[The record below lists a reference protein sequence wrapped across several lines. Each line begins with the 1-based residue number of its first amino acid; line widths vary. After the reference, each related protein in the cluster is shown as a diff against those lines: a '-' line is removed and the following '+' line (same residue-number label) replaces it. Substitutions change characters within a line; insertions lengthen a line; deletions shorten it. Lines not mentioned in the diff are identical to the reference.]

1 MMKKTIIPAAL
12 FSLSV
17 LVSSCSKQLDEPVSR
32 AKPGHVSTVTSTS
45 DAVTASVIFGTT
57 VPSTVYLT
65 AGWNTIQAGD
75 FSVSGQTA
83 YISKFSF
90 AVAGGNP
97 LLTGGKFYLNGA
109 TFPATISYSND
120 TITVAAKSVVALLP
134 GAHSYILQAK
144 IISSPAG
151 STFSMSLAKA
161 EIVTTMMTFFN
172 ITGLPQSGNKFIMNK
187 F

>member
-1 MMKKTIIPAAL
+1 M
-12 FSLSV
+12 
-17 LVSSCSKQLDEPVSR
+17 
-32 AKPGHVSTVTSTS
+32 
-45 DAVTASVIFGTT
+45 
-57 VPSTVYLT
+57 
-65 AGWNTIQAGD
+65 
-75 FSVSGQTA
+75 
-83 YISKFSF
+83 
-90 AVAGGNP
+90 
-97 LLTGGKFYLNGA
+97 TGGKFYLNGA